1 MDSKKHQDLEFAYGS
16 GQINPL
22 QATEPGLV
30 YDASEVDYIDF
41 LCKQGYNT
49 TTLKF
54 ITGDNSSFCNS
65 TTPERAWD
73 LNYPSFSV
81 AVEDGQPIKAVFT
94 RTVTNVGLTN
104 GPNSTYTYTVTGY
117 MPAPVTV
124 TIEPSVLSFSAIGE
138 KKSFTV
144 KVFGPNIAQ
153 QPIMSGTIVWSN
165 GVYAVR
171 SPVVVYTILPGSADS
186 SFSMPREK
194 PYFKG
199 SSFYHKNGIL
209 GHE

>member
-1 MDSKKHQDLEFAYGS
+1 VDSKKHQDLEFAYGS

-65 TTPERAWD
+65 TTPGRAWD

-94 RTVTNVGLTN
+94 RTVTNVGL
-104 GPNSTYTYTVTGY
+104 PNSTYTVTGY

-124 TIEPSVLSFSAIGE
+124 IIEPSVLSFSAIGE
-138 KKSFTV
+138 KTSFTV

-153 QPIMSGTIVWSN
+153 QPIMSGAIVWSH
-165 GVYAVR
+165 GAYAVR
-171 SPVVVYTILPGSADS
+171 SPVVVYTILPGFADS
-186 SFSMPREK
+186 SFSMPHEK

>member
-1 MDSKKHQDLEFAYGS
+1 LVRQSSISLIKPFLSWTAYIVDSKKNQDLEFAYGS

-41 LCKQGYNT
+41 LCKQGYNK
-49 TTLKF
+49 TTLKKF
-54 ITGDNSSFCNS
+54 ITRDNSSFCNS
-65 TTPERAWD
+65 TTPGRAWD

-81 AVEDGQPIKAVFT
+81 AVEDGQPIKAMFT
-94 RTVTNVGLTN
+94 RTVTNVGL
-104 GPNSTYTYTVTGY
+104 PNPTYTVTSY
-117 MPAPVTV
+117 MPTPVTV

-153 QPIMSGTIVWSN
+153 QPIISGAIVWSH

-171 SPVVVYTILPGSADS
+171 SLVVVYTILPG
-186 SFSMPREK
+186 
-194 PYFKG
+194 
-199 SSFYHKNGIL
+199 
-209 GHE
+209 

>member
-1 MDSKKHQDLEFAYGS
+1 VDPKKHQDLEFAYGS
-16 GQINPL
+16 GHINPSN
-22 QATEPGLV
+22 ATEPGLI
-30 YDASEVDYIDF
+30 YDASEADYIDF

-54 ITGDNSSFCNS
+54 ITGDNSSFCN
-65 TTPERAWD
+65 TTQLGRAWD

-94 RTVTNVGLTN
+94 RTVTNVGL
-104 GPNSTYTYTVTGY
+104 PNSTYTVTGY
-117 MPAPVTV
+117 MPSNITVTV
-124 TIEPSVLSFSAIGE
+124 DPSVLFFSAIGE

-144 KVFGPNIAQ
+144 KVNGPNIAQ
-153 QPIMSGTIVWSN
+153 QPIMSGAIVWSD

-171 SPVVVYTILPGSADS
+171 SPVVVYTILPGSAFS
-186 SFSMPREK
+186 SFSTPDSK
-194 PYFKG
+194 PDFKG

-209 GHE
+209 KHK